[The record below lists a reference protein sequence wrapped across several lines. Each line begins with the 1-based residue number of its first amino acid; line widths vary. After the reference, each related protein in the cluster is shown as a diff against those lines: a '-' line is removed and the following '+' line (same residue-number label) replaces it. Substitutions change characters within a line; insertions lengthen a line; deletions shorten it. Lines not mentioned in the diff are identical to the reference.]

1 MVAHAFPILCS
12 ASLHHK
18 TKKQNQNKKT
28 KSKRNP
34 WITSQIKK
42 LIIARD
48 NLKRKAIITK
58 LETDWD
64 NYKKARNETNNLLR
78 QTKKEYYSNKIA
90 TEKQDPKAA
99 WKTINTLLGKQ
110 NQRTKVNELNL
121 NGIKLTSP
129 DEISEGFNTFFS
141 NIGPN
146 LAEEISTPGCHSK
159 DFLDKTNSE
168 FAAFQSVTVSHVCL
182 LLRELSGSKATG
194 LDKISS
200 KIIKIAAPLISD
212 SLTYIF
218 NQAITL
224 CTFPHEWK
232 IARVIPLFKNG
243 KRNMPGNYRPI
254 SVLPAISKI
263 MERIL
268 YTQLYEYLSAN
279 NILSEHQFCFRKFHS
294 TATALLDCTNDWYIN
309 MDRKLFNLVV
319 FVDLKKPF
327 DTVHHEILLQ
337 KLKLVGITGSA
348 FLLLKSYL
356 TGRTQRCEVNGSISG
371 GNVVKCGVPQGSI
384 LGPLFFL
391 LYINDLPACLSKTKP
406 RLFADDTNITEA
418 GECLSDLEDAV
429 NSDLEMLRK
438 WLMANKLSLNVAKT
452 EFQII
457 GTKQMLKKASVQQLK
472 IHIQNIPIKQ
482 VFQCKT
488 LGVTVDENL
497 CWKSNTDNICKK
509 ISSGIYALKSIKE
522 YVDQKTLVSVYN
534 AIIQPYFS
542 YCCEVWNI
550 FGETQSTR
558 LQKLHNRAARV
569 IACVPN
575 EVNQQTVLNILGWEP
590 LKEQRVKA
598 KAKIMFKT
606 LNNMGPNCL
615 KELFTFKKEILNRS
629 LRNSSST
636 IRLPKPNTN
645 NMKKSFMYDGA
656 SIWNSLPKNIR
667 ESNSLSSFKRKIA
680 TYTI

>member
-1 MVAHAFPILCS
+1 MY
-12 ASLHHK
+12 
-18 TKKQNQNKKT
+18 T
-28 KSKRNP
+28 
-34 WITSQIKK
+34 
-42 LIIARD
+42 
-48 NLKRKAIITK
+48 
-58 LETDWD
+58 
-64 NYKKARNETNNLLR
+64 
-78 QTKKEYYSNKIA
+78 
-90 TEKQDPKAA
+90 
-99 WKTINTLLGKQ
+99 G
-110 NQRTKVNELNL
+110 
-121 NGIKLTSP
+121 
-129 DEISEGFNTFFS
+129 
-141 NIGPN
+141 
-146 LAEEISTPGCHSK
+146 TPGGCHSK

-168 FAAFQSVTVSHVCL
+168 FTAFQSVTVSHVCL
-182 LLRELSGSKATG
+182 LLRELSGSKTTD

-243 KRNMPGNYRPI
+243 KRNLPGNYRPI

-279 NILSEHQFCFRKFHS
+279 NILSEHQFGFRKFQFIQLQQLYLI
-294 TATALLDCTNDWYIN
+294 AQMI
-309 MDRKLFNLVV
+309 
-319 FVDLKKPF
+319 DLKKAF
-327 DTVHHEILLQ
+327 DTVDHEILLQ

-371 GNVVKCGVPQGSI
+371 ENDVKCGVPQGSI

-406 RLFADDTNITEA
+406 RLFADDTNITAA

-438 WLMANKLSLNVAKT
+438 WLIANKLSLNVTKT

-457 GTKQMLKKASVQQLK
+457 GTKQMLKKSSVQQLK

-497 CWKSNTDNICKK
+497 CWKSNTDNICKRYHLEYTLSK
-509 ISSGIYALKSIKE
+509 ALKKMLIKKNTRFCI
-522 YVDQKTLVSVYN
+522 QCYN
-534 AIIQPYFS
+534 
-542 YCCEVWNI
+542 
-550 FGETQSTR
+550 
-558 LQKLHNRAARV
+558 
-569 IACVPN
+569 
-575 EVNQQTVLNILGWEP
+575 
-590 LKEQRVKA
+590 
-598 KAKIMFKT
+598 
-606 LNNMGPNCL
+606 
-615 KELFTFKKEILNRS
+615 
-629 LRNSSST
+629 ST
-636 IRLPKPNTN
+636 IL
-645 NMKKSFMYDGA
+645 
-656 SIWNSLPKNIR
+656 
-667 ESNSLSSFKRKIA
+667 
-680 TYTI
+680 